1 MRPVK
6 KWVVGEEGV
15 VTTYS
20 PYRNAKPVLKRNF
33 GEEPFFYCNYCD
45 RKLPG
50 ITIDVEHILPKGLP
64 HHAHLEY
71 SWDNFLL
78 SCKSCNG
85 VKLAR
90 DFSLNDVVLPHVN
103 NTLLCF
109 NFENDGTVSV
119 KNGLDPAVITKSSNT
134 ISLVGLD
141 IGENHTNRKPQDD
154 RFSERRETLNLA
166 KRKLA
171 QFEQKKQDVYDIV
184 EMAKH
189 SGFWSLWMEV
199 FNNHQDVKS
208 ELIKAFKGT
217 QPDCLTTNI
226 DRA

>member
-6 KWVVGEEGV
+6 KWNIGENGV
-15 VTTYS
+15 VAIYNPYS
-20 PYRNAKPVLKRNF
+20 KAKSVLKSNF
-33 GEEPFFYCNYCD
+33 GKEPYFYCNYCD

-50 ITIDVEHILPKGLP
+50 ITIDVEHILPKGLT
-64 HHAHLEY
+64 HYAHLKF

-85 VKLAR
+85 VKLDK
-90 DFSLNDVVLPHVN
+90 DFNLSDVVLPHLN

-109 NFENDGTVSV
+109 NFENDGTVTV
-119 KNGLDPAVITKSSNT
+119 KNGLDPVVITKSTNT

-141 IGENHTNRKPQDD
+141 IGENHPNRKPQDD

-166 KRKLA
+166 KRKLG
-171 QFEQKKQDVYDIV
+171 QFEQKKQDVSDIV
-184 EMAKH
+184 ELAKH

-199 FNNHQDVKS
+199 FNDHQDVKN
-208 ELIKAFKGT
+208 ELIKAFQGT
-217 QPDCLTTNI
+217 QPDCLTTDI
-226 DRA
+226 ERK